1 MRFIFDS
8 DIFNFNEITSLSI
21 ENQKLDQVLKTIF
34 GGEVIYELKE
44 NLVFLK
50 KIIEEVQ
57 IPILLED
64 EEEEEAQSPI
74 TGVIVDGDGVPL
86 PGVNVFIKGTNI
98 GVATDFDGNYSISAA
113 EGDVLI
119 FSFVGFENQE
129 LIVGNEQNIDISM
142 SADYANLDEVVIT
155 GYGSTAK
162 KDLVS
167 SISQIK
173 GDALVNQPVARVDN
187 MLQGRAAGVNVVT
200 TS

>member
-1 MRFIFDS
+1 MKQKTIKHAV
-8 DIFNFNEITSLSI
+8 LSI
-21 ENQKLDQVLKTIF
+21 CFLLSGFLFAQKSVNGT
-34 GGEVIYELKE
+34 VT
-44 NLVFLK
+44 
-50 KIIEEVQ
+50 
-57 IPILLED
+57 D
-64 EEEEEAQSPI
+64 E
-74 TGVIVDGDGVPL
+74 DGVPL
-86 PGVNVFIKGTNI
+86 PGATIVVIETND
-98 GVATDFDGNYSISAA
+98 GATTDFDGNYSISAA

-187 MLQGRAAGVNVVT
+187 MLQGRAAGVNVVS
-200 TS
+200 TSGDVLTPGDNMSP